1 MGMGWWSRVVA
12 LKFIRFMSTSY
23 ILLDFADWMD
33 WVVTGGL
40 NGRVKIYVQYLTEQ
54 TLLSHVI
61 IVFDRVSNPDMQI
74 IIPKV
79 SR

>member
-1 MGMGWWSRVVA
+1 
-12 LKFIRFMSTSY
+12 
-23 ILLDFADWMD
+23 
-33 WVVTGGL
+33 
-40 NGRVKIYVQYLTEQ
+40 VKIYVQYLTEQ